1 MNPNLATFI
10 RMALAAAASFIIGK
24 TFWGT
29 PITSQLGDTI
39 IASVMETIAIVWSLR
54 DHTATIE
61 KIQSAVRNFFTL
73 AFGFLVS
80 RGIIS
85 AEQSVMIIGAVGALA
100 TYLYS
105 SLSKLKSTQLAD
117 PNNKL
122 TIADLK
128 TTSK

>member
-1 MNPNLATFI
+1 MDTNLATFI
-10 RMALAAAASFIIGK
+10 RMALAAAAAFLIGK

-29 PITSQLGDTI
+29 PITSELGDTI
-39 IASVMETIAIVWSLR
+39 IAVIMEAIALVWALR

-61 KIQSAVRNFFTL
+61 KLQAGVRNFFTL

-85 AEQSVMIIGAVGALA
+85 AEQSVIIVGAVGALA

-105 SLSKLKSTQLAD
+105 KLSKQKSTMLAD

-122 TIADLK
+122 SIADLK
-128 TTSK
+128 TKKK